1 MDTLEQAID
10 SAQRSDTVVHVL
22 LISNPWQY
30 LYAGGYSGERVARK
44 LTEQTGGRL
53 IRVTSG
59 KELDKAFKE
68 LAQEL
73 RSQYVVGYY
82 PTDSARDG
90 SFRKIKVETKP
101 EKYHVLT
108 RAGYYAPTQ

>member
-1 MDTLEQAID
+1 MGH
-10 SAQRSDTVVHVL
+10 TVIHVL
-22 LISNPWQY
+22 LIANRWQY
-30 LYAGGYSGERVARK
+30 GFGYHGDAVADK
-44 LTEQTGGRL
+44 MTKATGGRV
-53 IRVTSG
+53 IRVSNG
-59 KELDKAFKE
+59 RDLDKAFTE